1 MDINEKITF
10 LDIRDIEK
18 IGKESL
24 PIYFNSN
31 DIAHIILDKN
41 YIIIKLSILKKIVG
55 FVICQI
61 FEERLHIM
69 SIAIDKNSRK
79 EGYATKL
86 LDELKKLNYNTIS
99 LYVMVTNQ
107 PAINLYEKNGFIKK
121 KVMKE
126 YYTTLNNTDAYYYEF
141 NQT

>member
-1 MDINEKITF
+1 
-10 LDIRDIEK
+10 
-18 IGKESL
+18 
-24 PIYFNSN
+24 
-31 DIAHIILDKN
+31 
-41 YIIIKLSILKKIVG
+41 
-55 FVICQI
+55 
-61 FEERLHIM
+61 M

-99 LYVMVTNQ
+99 LYVLVTNQ